1 MIVNFEDVF
10 GLNENYTGINDIPK
24 MILNFKEIINETK
37 GDINKA
43 FELWPEISEILKN
56 YSYCKINNYIQNN

>member
-10 GLNENYTGINDIPK
+10 GLNENDTGINDMPK

-37 GDINKA
+37 DDMNKA
-43 FELWPEISEILKN
+43 FKLWPEISEILKN
-56 YSYCKINNYIQNN
+56 YSYCKINNYI

>member
-1 MIVNFEDVF
+1 
-10 GLNENYTGINDIPK
+10 

-56 YSYCKINNYIQNN
+56 YSYCKINNYI